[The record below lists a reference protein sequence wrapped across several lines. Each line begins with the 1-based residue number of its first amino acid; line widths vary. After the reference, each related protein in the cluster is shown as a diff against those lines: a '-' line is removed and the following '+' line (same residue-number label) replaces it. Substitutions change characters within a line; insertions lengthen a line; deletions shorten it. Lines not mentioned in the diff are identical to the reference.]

1 MIEPALRADDFQLAD
16 SERAAARRRPESR
29 AEPWGNPRL
38 LNEAGQDSDT
48 PAALSDLTLFLDSAD
63 VRRRNGGDMRAR
75 SGVNLSTASAVLLAG
90 AVLAVASPAR
100 AQQGLLAAGVGS
112 AAGWETVDDLVNPY
126 DERFFALLSEFPSIA
141 FNTGCD
147 FGCPTVPVDLPPN
160 GSRRIPISG
169 GVLNPENN
177 VEIAKLAEGRLF
189 TLFISRY
196 VPLPNPDPHPE
207 RLPVAHV
214 YAINGA
220 TGETTEIPVVRID
233 AAVGRPSPSTLVF
246 PGVVRSDEAHCNLIL
261 SSFRARPNGPIQG
274 DVETVSFAATVT
286 LLDSEGTVRASR
298 RVFGR
303 DCIFEGKF
311 CANVVIHDV
320 AAFLGVDRLD
330 AGSVRVVQTSGE
342 VLWGQMPCV
351 ADGKTVV
358 STGDNR

>member
-1 MIEPALRADDFQLAD
+1 
-16 SERAAARRRPESR
+16 
-29 AEPWGNPRL
+29 
-38 LNEAGQDSDT
+38 
-48 PAALSDLTLFLDSAD
+48 
-63 VRRRNGGDMRAR
+63 MRAR
-75 SGVNLSTASAVLLAG
+75 FQAKPSTAGAVLLAA
-90 AVLAVASPAR
+90 AVLAVTPPAH

-112 AAGWETVDDLVNPY
+112 AAGWETVVDLANPY
-126 DERFFALLSEFPSIA
+126 DERLLVLLSNSPFND

-147 FGCPTVPVDLPPN
+147 FGCAIMAVELPPN
-160 GSRRIPISG
+160 GSRRFPIVG
-169 GVLNPENN
+169 GVVNPEND
-177 VEIAKLAEGRLF
+177 ERITKLAEGRLF

-196 VPLPNPDPHPE
+196 VTLPDPDPHPE

-214 YAINGA
+214 YAVNGA

-233 AAVGRPSPSTLVF
+233 SAAGRPSPTTLVF
-246 PGVVRSDEAHCNLIL
+246 PGAVRNDAAHCNLIL
-261 SSFRARPNGPIQG
+261 SSFRARPIDSFQG
-274 DVETVSFAATVT
+274 DVATVSFAATVT
-286 LLDSEGTVRASR
+286 LFDSEGAVRASR

-303 DCIFEGKF
+303 DCLDGSDQF

-330 AGSVRVVQTSGE
+330 TGSVRVTQTSGA